1 MNPSFPENIFV
12 TGGALENRRADFR
25 IFPANSSRWLSRTR
39 RRPGRVAT
47 QIVAHIFERVRAREK
62 ALQPGV

>member
-1 MNPSFPENIFV
+1 MNPSFPETILV
-12 TGGALENRRADFR
+12 TGGAPENRRADFR
-25 IFPANSSRWLSRTR
+25 IFPANASRGLARIR

-62 ALQPGV
+62 ALPPEV